1 VGNPPLLIMDE
12 ATSHLDPESERI
24 IQQNLST
31 ILKGRTT
38 IVIAHRLS
46 TIRHADKILVLDQG
60 ILVEQGNHSELMAK
74 RGHYY
79 YFNQQQ
85 LEPA

>member
-1 VGNPPLLIMDE
+1 MDE

-24 IQQNLST
+24 IQQNLGT
-31 ILKGRTT
+31 ILQGRTT
-38 IVIAHRLS
+38 LVIAHRLS
-46 TIRHADKILVLDQG
+46 TIRAADQILVLDRG
-60 ILVEQGNHSELMAK
+60 ILIEQGTHNQLIAK

-85 LEPA
+85 LEPVGNA